1 MRLAMSV
8 EFTVFV
14 QVLTPSLRKPCQV
27 LSSLVC
33 KIGAPK
39 VCATQMGVGCCGRD
53 WGVTGVCGGWRAPT
67 LCVQGRLPR
76 WRAMPAVYLFSSHV
90 RGEVVLDRIRYY
102 IQTLQRKRDAMPSA
116 TNIKS
121 ISYLKSHA
129 AQISEDL
136 AANGAPFFI
145 TQNGEASMVI
155 ESVTRFQEKEALI
168 AALKVMALGEKD
180 RLQGKGLTVAES
192 RAQLAAARQ
201 QRK

>member
-1 MRLAMSV
+1 
-8 EFTVFV
+8 
-14 QVLTPSLRKPCQV
+14 
-27 LSSLVC
+27 
-33 KIGAPK
+33 
-39 VCATQMGVGCCGRD
+39 
-53 WGVTGVCGGWRAPT
+53 
-67 LCVQGRLPR
+67 
-76 WRAMPAVYLFSSHV
+76 
-90 RGEVVLDRIRYY
+90 
-102 IQTLQRKRDAMPSA
+102 MPSA
-116 TNIKS
+116 ANIKS

-129 AQISEDL
+129 AQIAEDL
-136 AANGAPFFI
+136 AANGTPFFI